1 MLRLLCDVTKAAL
14 APERT
19 YRTWLEAQKP
29 VGRAFWTVAVVG
41 VLFALTSF
49 GLAAS
54 GAVPLVP
61 LVGRLPDEN
70 HYFWQMIFV
79 GPGFLCAW
87 LGASKLLLVF
97 GPRDGR
103 RGAFRR
109 AAALAG
115 PSLAVPL
122 AIAWFPQAVQTA
134 LMAFGMSQEQF
145 AGILSTPGV
154 WQVLYIGVLLAAG
167 AWAVLLF
174 AAAASVSR
182 PSGRLKSVLHGVFV
196 AAVVAVPFVLF
207 LR

>member
-19 YRTWLEAQKP
+19 YRTWLEAPKP

-115 PSLAVPL
+115 PSLALPFAV
-122 AIAWFPQAVQTA
+122 AWLPQAVQTG
-134 LMAFGMSQEQF
+134 LMVLGMEQEEF
-145 AGILSTPGV
+145 AGIVSAPGI
-154 WQVLYIGVLLAAG
+154 WQVLYIGMFMAAG

-174 AAAASVSR
+174 VTAARVCQPA
-182 PSGRLKSVLHGVFV
+182 GRLKSVLSGVLI
-196 AAVVAVPFVLF
+196 AAAVAVPFVLF